1 MQRHVANVA
10 LPKGKDR
17 LASVFFYERNI
28 YEKEMLLALLTV
40 VFFTVPI

>member
-1 MQRHVANVA
+1 MQRHVANIA

-28 YEKEMLLALLTV
+28 YEKEMLLVLLSVAL
-40 VFFTVPI
+40 FTVPI